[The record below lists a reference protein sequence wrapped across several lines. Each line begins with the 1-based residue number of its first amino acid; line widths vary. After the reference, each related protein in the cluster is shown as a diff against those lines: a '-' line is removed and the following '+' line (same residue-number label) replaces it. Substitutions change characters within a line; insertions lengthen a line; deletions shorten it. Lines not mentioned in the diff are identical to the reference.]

1 MWPRLCRTPFP
12 AALVCGPVRE
22 EVVLKGRGH
31 VTTRPSWWGRY
42 VIYHE
47 VVATSQN
54 FMRQVCAV
62 EADWHALPPPPPT
75 PPPPTVS
82 LVWFCSGNAETARST
97 PGSQNKGSPSC
108 GPRPR
113 WTGHTAG
120 SAEGGGEEAFGGTFA
135 VYVWSGVCVGG
146 HYI

>member
-1 MWPRLCRTPFP
+1 M
-12 AALVCGPVRE
+12 CGPVRE

-62 EADWHALPPPPPT
+62 EADWRALPPPPPT
-75 PPPPTVS
+75 PHCQFG
-82 LVWFCSGNAETARST
+82 LVLQWKRRNCTLDAR
-97 PGSQNKGSPSC
+97 
-108 GPRPR
+108 
-113 WTGHTAG
+113 
-120 SAEGGGEEAFGGTFA
+120 
-135 VYVWSGVCVGG
+135 
-146 HYI
+146 